1 MAKIKRMDPITTAE
15 ARTLLEREEENLN
28 TFQEDVLRYLRKFSK
43 LGEEKAKELVERL
56 EKDFNIDKYV
66 AVQIVNIMPEDVN
79 TLKVLL
85 PTGLLISEDTLKK
98 IVDVISEYREK

>member
-1 MAKIKRMDPITTAE
+1 MAKIKRMDPVTIAE
-15 ARTLLEREEENLN
+15 ARTLLEREEGNLN
-28 TFQEDVLRYLRKFSK
+28 TLQEDVLRYLRKFSK
-43 LGEEKAKELVERL
+43 LEEDKAKELVEKL
-56 EKDFNIDKYV
+56 EKDFNLDKYV

-98 IVDVISEYREK
+98 IVNVVSEYREK

>member
-1 MAKIKRMDPITTAE
+1 MAKIKRMDPVTIAE
-15 ARTLLEREEENLN
+15 ARTLLEREEKNLN
-28 TFQEDVLRYLRKFSK
+28 TLQEDVLRYLRKFSK
-43 LGEEKAKELVERL
+43 LEEDKAKELVEKL
-56 EKDFNIDKYV
+56 EKDFNLDKHV

-98 IVDVISEYREK
+98 IVDVISEYRKK